1 MSQVDLRAVGVVVSI
16 ESSPDKPDSKDLMQ
30 MRKTKC
36 TARKLCE
43 ERSRKQT
50 LDLSN
55 EKRLSDEKGPEIG
68 RTPFTLAVHS

>member
-16 ESSPDKPDSKDLMQ
+16 ESSPDKQDTKDLMK

-43 ERSRKQT
+43 ERSKKQT

-55 EKRLSDEKGPEIG
+55 EKRLSAEKGPEIG
-68 RTPFTLAVHS
+68 RTPFALAVHS

>member
-16 ESSPDKPDSKDLMQ
+16 ESSPDKPDTKDLMK

-43 ERSRKQT
+43 ERSKKQT

-55 EKRLSDEKGPEIG
+55 EKRLSDEKCPEIG
-68 RTPFTLAVHS
+68 RTPFALAVHS